1 MELQTQTKGG
11 DTVADYSKMIEQY
24 KAQIRRLEK
33 RVEALTSELY
43 CLEGGHRDELYI
55 RIALLNQEI
64 DDMWDSVNMMKGY

>member
-1 MELQTQTKGG
+1 M
-11 DTVADYSKMIEQY
+11 ADYKKMIEQY
-24 KAQIRRLEK
+24 KVQIRRLEK
-33 RVEALTSELY
+33 RVEELTRELY

>member
-1 MELQTQTKGG
+1 MSDMNEL
-11 DTVADYSKMIEQY
+11 IEQY

-33 RVEALTSELY
+33 RVEQLMQELY
-43 CLEGGHRDELYI
+43 CLDGGHKDELYI

>member
-1 MELQTQTKGG
+1 MT
-11 DTVADYSKMIEQY
+11 DYSKIIRQY
-24 KAQIRRLEK
+24 KAQIRRLEN
-33 RVEALTSELY
+33 RVKQLTQELY

>member
-1 MELQTQTKGG
+1 M
-11 DTVADYSKMIEQY
+11 ADYAKMIEQY

-33 RVEALTSELY
+33 RVDTLTSELY
-43 CLEGGHRDELYI
+43 CLGDGHRDELYI

>member
-1 MELQTQTKGG
+1 MT
-11 DTVADYSKMIEQY
+11 DYSKMIEQY

-33 RVEALTSELY
+33 RVEALTQELY